1 MEPAPAKYTVSIRGG
16 QILMDTDK
24 FEYTKDKQ
32 RSGKQYWVCRK
43 RKSNQC
49 RATAITV
56 PDQDL
61 IVSINGNHNHSS
73 EILKKQAKDVEIEH
87 IKNAARNPNVDI
99 RRVLGDISISLQ
111 QESQAAACSMSRMD
125 SIKMQIYRARK
136 SAAGEAKAPTCTD
149 NIINMAD
156 KYKKLGSGE
165 QFLISSEVLVDDNP
179 VLIFAS
185 RFGKDLLANCST
197 WQMDGTFQ
205 TSPVPF
211 QQIYVVFGLT
221 R

>member
-16 QILMDTDK
+16 QILMDTDN

-99 RRVLGDISISLQ
+99 RRVLGDILGEKKAALKNTV
-111 QESQAAACSMSRMD
+111 ESFRIESC
-125 SIKMQIYRARK
+125 
-136 SAAGEAKAPTCTD
+136 
-149 NIINMAD
+149 
-156 KYKKLGSGE
+156 
-165 QFLISSEVLVDDNP
+165 
-179 VLIFAS
+179 
-185 RFGKDLLANCST
+185 KDYLYTLSY
-197 WQMDGTFQ
+197 M
-205 TSPVPF
+205 
-211 QQIYVVFGLT
+211 
-221 R
+221 